1 MEILRKEDWLQQRLK
16 CPSALCGRTAF
27 SQTVIGKQEKKMEHL
42 KIESEFIKILKEIK
56 SQNRVLSKWREIESS
71 DMFQSEKYCGGFDS
85 IEDKFTFSY
94 YADKKQE
101 FWFEITLEEI
111 DKILKGEIN
120 NLEVRKSD

>member
-1 MEILRKEDWLQQRLK
+1 
-16 CPSALCGRTAF
+16 
-27 SQTVIGKQEKKMEHL
+27 MEHL

-56 SQNRVLSKWREIESS
+56 SQNRVLSEWREIESS

-101 FWFEITLEEI
+101 FWFEVILEEI

-120 NLEVRKSD
+120 NLKVRKSD